1 MRKQPFSYLYNSKE
15 LFVQNI
21 IFHLTTSIRENPLLN
36 KGCYSCYLSK
46 KAIKTYFSIEI
57 SQSSLN
63 FFKTTEKLTMLVI
76 KTNIMSFSHF
86 DDWIIR

>member
-21 IFHLTTSIRENPLLN
+21 IFFHLTTSIRENPLLS
-36 KGCYSCYLSK
+36 KGYYSCYLSK

-63 FFKTTEKLTMLVI
+63 FFQKNYRKAHNVS
-76 KTNIMSFSHF
+76 N
-86 DDWIIR
+86 

>member
-1 MRKQPFSYLYNSKE
+1 MRKQPFHTFIIAKNS
-15 LFVQNI
+15 LFKTSF
-21 IFHLTTSIRENPLLN
+21 FHLTTSIRENPLLS

-63 FFKTTEKLTMLVI
+63 FSKEKLTMLVI
-76 KTNIMSFSHF
+76 KTNIVSFSHF

>member
-21 IFHLTTSIRENPLLN
+21 IFFHLTTSIRENPL
-36 KGCYSCYLSK
+36 
-46 KAIKTYFSIEI
+46 I
-57 SQSSLN
+57 
-63 FFKTTEKLTMLVI
+63 FFKKTTEKLTMLVI

-86 DDWIIR
+86 

>member
-21 IFHLTTSIRENPLLN
+21 IFSFDNIYSRKSLIKQGLLLLLF
-36 KGCYSCYLSK
+36 KQ